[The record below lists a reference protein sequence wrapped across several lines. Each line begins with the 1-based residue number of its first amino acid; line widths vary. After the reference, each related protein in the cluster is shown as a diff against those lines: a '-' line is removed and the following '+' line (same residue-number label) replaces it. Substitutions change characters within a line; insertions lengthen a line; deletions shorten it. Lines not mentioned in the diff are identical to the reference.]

1 MRRSCLF
8 LAVTNP
14 YFSRLIAVPF
24 AQVVGSAAPVAQTA
38 GMVTSRTVLFFTLL
52 ACLPAQRLFAQD
64 PMVAND
70 PLGPVPSVLF
80 DTLDWRL
87 VGPFRGGRCA
97 AVCGVIG
104 DTKTYYM
111 GSAGGGV
118 FKTTDAGANWKNITD
133 GSFGGSIG
141 AVAVAPSNKNIIY
154 VGGGEKTWRGN
165 VSSGSGM
172 WKSTDQGETWTF
184 IGLPD
189 SRHISRIR
197 VNPDDPDIV
206 FAAVM
211 GHLSGPNEERGVYRS
226 QDGGKTWQLVLFV
239 NAHAGAVDLCLS
251 PDNAN
256 TMYATTWRAI
266 RTPWSLESGGEGS
279 GVWKSIDGGDTWDAL
294 HENEGMPEG
303 PLGIAG
309 IAASPADPKRL
320 YAQIEAK
327 EGGLFRSDDAGQT
340 WERIND
346 ERKLRQRAWYYTRVF
361 ADPKA
366 KDTVYVLNVG
376 AHKSTDGGKTFTSIR
391 TPHGDNHDLWID
403 PKNPQRMIESND
415 GGANISSDGGKTWS
429 TQANQPTAQ
438 FYRITVDDARPY
450 RIYGAQQDNSTV
462 RIRSRAGGGIGE
474 DDWESTAGGESGW
487 IAPKPGDPEI
497 VFGGSYGGHLT
508 RRDHRRG
515 ISRTVN
521 VWPDNPMGAGVEAM
535 RYRFQWNFPILWS
548 KHFEGV
554 LYTGA
559 QVLFKSEDEGTS
571 WQPISPDLTR
581 NDPSKMKSSGGPIT
595 QDNTGVEYYCTIFT
609 VDEGSKPGTIWS
621 GSDDGLVHVTRD
633 SGKTWVNVT
642 PKGMPEWMQINCIAA
657 DPHREGG
664 AYFAGTRYKLDD
676 FRPYLYRTVDYGK
689 TWTQITG
696 GLDPAWFTRCIRPD
710 PKVDGLLYC
719 GTERTVWCSYNHGRR
734 WQRMANDLPLVP
746 ITDLVVAG
754 DELVASTQG
763 RAFWSFDGLPHLRQL
778 NAGLAQEDLHV
789 FTPVPVAQFSGRGRA
804 GKNKGVNPATNMHVR
819 FYIGGDAEAEVA
831 DRVVVEVKDVDGK
844 VVYSRSSASVPDDP
858 VANNGGAAAEASR
871 DESNGAAG
879 ESADK
884 PKEKLP
890 KVSRGMNDIEITW
903 KEEPAK
909 ILEGMILWSGRG
921 SAARPAPGDY
931 TVTVTVGEQS
941 QTVLGRINPDPRTD
955 ATIVEL
961 QERYRLVRD
970 GNALVTEAHEAIESI
985 RSLREQMAATVGRMD
1000 EGQGLDKLKAAETAA
1015 SAAFTSIEETL
1026 YQTKSKS
1033 RQDPLNYPI
1042 RLTDKLLGVLS
1053 ATNRAEF
1060 GPTDGQR
1067 DVAAQLSAAIKVELK
1082 RFEDARSRHVAE
1094 FNKLAREL
1102 AAPHIK

>member
-1 MRRSCLF
+1 MVTRRS
-8 LAVTNP
+8 
-14 YFSRLIAVPF
+14 
-24 AQVVGSAAPVAQTA
+24 
-38 GMVTSRTVLFFTLL
+38 VLFFTLL

-64 PMVAND
+64 PMIAGD
-70 PLGPVPSVLF
+70 PPGPVPAVLF

-104 DTKTYYM
+104 DTDTYYM

-118 FKTTDAGANWKNITD
+118 FKTTDAGKNWKNITD

-141 AVAVAPSNKNIIY
+141 AVAVAPSNKDIIY

-172 WKSTDQGETWTF
+172 WKSTDAGKTWTF
-184 IGLPD
+184 SGLAD

-197 VNPDDPDIV
+197 IDPGNPDIA

-211 GHLSGPNEERGVYRS
+211 GHLSGPNEERGVYRTK
-226 QDGGKTWQLVLFV
+226 DGGKTWQRVLFV
-239 NAHAGAVDLCLS
+239 NSHAGAVDLCLS
-251 PDNAN
+251 PDNAD
-256 TMYATTWRAI
+256 TIYATTWRAI

-279 GVWKSIDGGDTWDAL
+279 GVWKSTDGGETWDAL
-294 HENEGMPEG
+294 HENDGMPEG

-320 YAQIEAK
+320 YAQVEAK

-361 ADPKA
+361 VDPKA

-403 PKNPQRMIESND
+403 PENPQRMIESND
-415 GGANISSDGGKTWS
+415 GGANISNDGGETWS

-462 RIRSRAGGGIGE
+462 RIRSRAAGGIGE

-559 QVLFKSEDEGTS
+559 QVLFKSEDEGAS

-633 SGKTWVNVT
+633 SGKTWANVT
-642 PKGMPEWMQINCIAA
+642 PPTMPEWMQINCIAA

-664 AYFAGTRYKLDD
+664 AYVAGTRYKLDD

-719 GTERTVWCSYNHGRR
+719 GTERTVWFSYNHGRR
-734 WQRMANDLPLVP
+734 WQRLANDLPLVA

-754 DELVASTQG
+754 NELVAATQG

-778 NAGLAQEDLHV
+778 HAGLAQKDLHV

-804 GKNKGVNPATNMHVR
+804 SKNEGVNPATNMHVR
-819 FYIGGDAEAEVA
+819 FYVGGDDEAKIEQLVTI
-831 DRVVVEVKDVDGK
+831 EVKDVDGK
-844 VVYSRSSASVPDDP
+844 VVYSRSSAPASAKPISK
-858 VANNGGAAAEASR
+858 AEKLAAKEAR
-871 DESNGAAG
+871 DESKDAEGK
-879 ESADK
+879 SDDK
-884 PKEKLP
+884 PKEKPL
-890 KVSRGMNDIEITW
+890 KVSRGMNIIEITW

-921 SAARPAPGDY
+921 GPARPAPGDY

-941 QTVLGRINPDPRTD
+941 HAVVGRINPDPRTD

-970 GNALVTEAHEAIESI
+970 GNALVTEAHEAIELI
-985 RSLREQMAATVGRMD
+985 RSLRAQMATTVARMD
-1000 EGQGLDKLKAAETAA
+1000 EGQNLDKLKAVETAA
-1015 SAAFTSIEETL
+1015 SEEFTSIEETL

-1042 RLTDKLLGVLS
+1042 KLTDKLLGVLS

-1060 GPTDGQR
+1060 GPTNGQR

-1082 RFEDARSRHVAE
+1082 RFEAARALHVAK